1 MVEDSKSHGVST
13 PLDWIRIAISLFLV
27 TFSIIVVLAL
37 IATGNTQLARDVHP
51 IAAGVILWA
60 LIIWMSMVEG
70 GQCSMVGLP
79 PVDRELY
86 RESHPITYKITGWGH
101 KGDNLDR
108 YLMGRQFMVIFINF
122 TIGLCGAPLSGAKVF
137 DLPDWVTA
145 IFLGSGIA
153 MVLQNVV
160 VGQLTSQVNASHM
173 MLDYINNYF
182 MVFTYWVA
190 AAIEVTGVMHTSY
203 LIRIMAYWAAG
214 KPVESNEPPK
224 TGATFAFFWG
234 RVLFSV
240 GVLSFALA
248 VTIEALYRGKT
259 SAWEGLNK
267 TISLILFIVLMCC
280 VGLLEGMQIAFFT
293 VAKLPKSER
302 GESPMALRTCE
313 CLFKNG
319 GKNLPGFMCGRQM
332 TVTLCFFIIARV
344 TTINVDVGKEDNIFN
359 VPDGIQKYLFN
370 LGFMGAIT
378 TTILG
383 SIAWQLVASSFP
395 IAFLGNPIVYVFLQA
410 ALFLEATGICSAA
423 WFLALCQRKICGFQY
438 DEVYI
443 GTPEERAAKGHADDT
458 HADDTLGLGTYIR
471 GTGVGTDELAEKFR
485 PLSKLQATYSSRR
498 EHILSN
504 IKELRSQIAG
514 ISGEGSLDATLKDTL
529 ESALQLEISALSRL
543 NDQEMESKRFNEAD
557 KMDAIVEADSS
568 EQV

>member
-1 MVEDSKSHGVST
+1 MSSTHSHGTNT

-27 TFSIIVVLAL
+27 IFSIVVVLAL
-37 IATGNTQLARDVHP
+37 IASGDTQLARDVHP

-122 TIGLCGAPLSGAKVF
+122 TIGLCGAPLSGAKVLG
-137 DLPDWVTA
+137 LPDWVSA

-160 VGQLTSQVNASHM
+160 VGQLTSQVNASHC

-190 AAIEVTGVMHTSY
+190 AGIEVTGVMHTSY
-203 LIRIMAYWAAG
+203 LIRYMAYWAAG
-214 KPVESNEPPK
+214 KPVESNEPPR
-224 TGATFAFFWG
+224 TGVTFAFFWA
-234 RVLFSV
+234 RVLFSL

-248 VTIEALYRGKT
+248 VTIEALYLGKT
-259 SAWEGLNK
+259 SAWKGLNE
-267 TISLILFIVLMCC
+267 TISLILFFVLMSC

-302 GESPMALRTCE
+302 GESSLALRTCH

-344 TTINVDVGKEDNIFN
+344 TTINVDIGVDPNIFG
-359 VPDGIQKYLFN
+359 VPDYIQKMFN

-395 IAFLGNPIVYVFLQA
+395 IAFLSNPIVYVFLQA
-410 ALFLEATGICSAA
+410 ALFLEATGICAAA
-423 WFLALCQRKICGFQY
+423 WFLALLQKKIAGFQY

-443 GTPEERAAKGHADDT
+443 GTPEERAAKDHADD
-458 HADDTLGLGTYIR
+458 
-471 GTGVGTDELAEKFR
+471 
-485 PLSKLQATYSSRR
+485 
-498 EHILSN
+498 
-504 IKELRSQIAG
+504 
-514 ISGEGSLDATLKDTL
+514 
-529 ESALQLEISALSRL
+529 
-543 NDQEMESKRFNEAD
+543 
-557 KMDAIVEADSS
+557 MDAPGAHLDMGTNVLAPAVNVGLSTGWLEGNYTTRRNRILQNIADLREQIKLSVTENEKAAFEQSLKIEILNLERTNKEQEKSVRNMSVDEEAPTDLAM
-568 EQV
+568 EETPVA